1 MIGCLGILMSLFCP
15 FDGGIVVIKG
25 FLSLIKGFFGFF
37 FDAFFFFQGTIGC
50 CQFALKGSCLIDMGF
65 LLFEFLGSIGCRNL
79 ERVKL
84 FILFADLSTFFFD
97 LSIKRLQKFILFF
110 NILLGLTDVL
120 IKTDSWKSG
129 IMQVETD
136 DIILYRLQILL
147 SQFEG

>member
-15 FDGGIVVIKG
+15 FDGCIVVIKG
-25 FLSLIKGFFGFF
+25 FLSLIIGFFGFY

-50 CQFALKGSCLIDMGF
+50 YQFALKRSCLIDMGF
-65 LLFEFLGSIGCRNL
+65 LLFEFLGSIGSRSL
-79 ERVKL
+79 EQVKF
-84 FILFADLSTFFFD
+84 FILFADYSPLFFD
-97 LSIKRLQKFILFF
+97 LHVEGLQLLILFF
-110 NILLGLTDVL
+110 NILLGLPDVL
-120 IKTDSWKSG
+120 IKTDGRKSG